1 MYTRADTCLI
11 AILLLSLSGGCKRAT
26 KDSGSVETQGE
37 DRRLGVDNVD
47 DHPLRYPGT
56 PANCKLPDRAPRTY
70 APRLSEAER
79 RAKLDALRKRATVE
93 PFRCPDGHTLKVV
106 RDAGGPPPDPT
117 MNTYEWST
125 DLESVFAQSCLDRD
139 GNGFY
144 RALTDRDGALLDA
157 VGLRD
162 GKLHG
167 AAVRFYP
174 GTEQVMGEAL
184 YWQGERDGLREFWHP
199 NGRLAGR
206 SWWSRGELHGPTQ
219 SFYENGQL
227 HHSSA
232 LWRGMTDGPT
242 REYFE
247 SGKPAAFSF
256 HIDDQEQGYQI
267 DYWPNGKVRSFAVF
281 CLGRP
286 EDVMMEF
293 YESGQ
298 LWYWTPFTDGVKH
311 GEAVGFTED
320 GELERHQ
327 FFDHGKEV
335 AALPSGAPKFPGVD
349 NVEIPPE
356 ALALR

>member
-1 MYTRADTCLI
+1 
-11 AILLLSLSGGCKRAT
+11 
-26 KDSGSVETQGE
+26 
-37 DRRLGVDNVD
+37 
-47 DHPLRYPGT
+47 
-56 PANCKLPDRAPRTY
+56 
-70 APRLSEAER
+70 
-79 RAKLDALRKRATVE
+79 
-93 PFRCPDGHTLKVV
+93 
-106 RDAGGPPPDPT
+106 
-117 MNTYEWST
+117 
-125 DLESVFAQSCLDRD
+125 
-139 GNGFY
+139 
-144 RALTDRDGALLDA
+144 
-157 VGLRD
+157 
-162 GKLHG
+162 
-167 AAVRFYP
+167 
-174 GTEQVMGEAL
+174 
-184 YWQGERDGLREFWHP
+184 
-199 NGRLAGR
+199 
-206 SWWSRGELHGPTQ
+206 
-219 SFYENGQL
+219 
-227 HHSSA
+227 
-232 LWRGMTDGPT
+232 MTDGPT

-335 AALPSGAPKFPGVD
+335 PALPSGAPKFPGVD